1 MPPVLLGEGAELG
14 PGAEFDRIRGVARLL
29 GSRAAGLGDDC
40 ALIRIGDDFLAVST
54 DISAEAAHFRLDW
67 IRLEEAGWRAAA
79 AALSDLAAVGAEPIG
94 ILSAVTMPR
103 AAVEGK
109 LMELMAGVGA
119 AAAFARAPVVGGDLS
134 SAEAWS
140 AAITVLGRTHSPVT
154 RAGAK
159 PGDRLW
165 VTGALGGA
173 RSALEAWRRGEQP
186 SGESRARFAHP
197 EPRLDAG
204 RWLARHGAH
213 ALIDLSD
220 GIGGDAG
227 HIAAASHAKLEIDL
241 ASLPVATDVRAE
253 ARRLDM
259 SPGQFAAEGGEDY
272 ELLVAMPPAFAAA
285 DQFARECGLALTP
298 IGSVEA
304 GSGVRFLLEGK
315 PIALKGYNHFG

>member
-40 ALIRIGDDFLAVST
+40 ALIQIGDDFLAVST
-54 DISAEAAHFRLDW
+54 DISVEAVHFRLDW
-67 IRLEEAGWRAAA
+67 IRLEEAGWRATAG
-79 AALSDLAAVGAEPIG
+79 ALSDLAAVGAEPTG

-103 AAVEGK
+103 AAAEAE
-109 LMELMAGVGA
+109 LLELMAGVGA

-173 RSALEAWRRGEQP
+173 RSALEAWHRGEQP
-186 SGESRARFAHP
+186 SSESRVRFAHP

-204 RWLARHGAH
+204 QWLARHGAH
-213 ALIDLSD
+213 AMIDLSD

-272 ELLVAMPPAFAAA
+272 ELFVALPPAFAAA
-285 DQFARECGLALTP
+285 DQFTRQCGLALTP

-304 GSGVRFLLEGK
+304 GSGVRFFLDGK